1 MNGHVKDNNAVF
13 LFTGMPRRS
22 KITMDHVARA
32 AGVSIQTV
40 SAVINNKSGISEK
53 TRARIRKIIARLDYQ
68 PNLLAS
74 SLRGQR
80 SFTIGVLIPSIAN
93 PFYPELVRGIE
104 DEAQRHGYSLFL
116 CNSDEDPEKEVNYL
130 HLLRRHRIA
139 GLIAGTIN
147 EHPAWTQAL
156 KNLAAQGVSIVLLLG
171 ASRPS
176 EKITLITTDDQEGL
190 VKVTSHLL
198 DLGHD
203 RIGMIMPPLTPTGE
217 QPRVTGFVQAHA
229 LRGKKVEPEV
239 LVQGGWHVTE
249 GQEGALQLMRLPV
262 PPTAIVAPNDMAAI
276 GAITKLRHPDLCQ
289 RSGVLKLKEMNL
301 KVPDDVA
308 VVGFDNISIAR
319 WYDPPLTTVDQPR
332 HQMGERAMQELL
344 KRFENPSTPAEVV
357 KFETSLIIRHSSGG
371 PRVKA

>member
-1 MNGHVKDNNAVF
+1 MMPFFF
-13 LFTGMPRRS
+13 LKGMPRRS
-22 KITMDHVARA
+22 KIIMDHVARA
-32 AGVSIQTV
+32 AGVSKQTV

-74 SLRGQR
+74 SLRGQS
-80 SFTIGVLIPSIAN
+80 SFTIGVLIPSITN
-93 PFYPELVRGIE
+93 PFYPELIRGIE

-130 HLLRRHRIA
+130 QLLRRHRIA
-139 GLIAGTIN
+139 GLFAGTIN

-156 KNLAAQGVSIVLLLG
+156 ENLAAQGVSIVLLLG

-176 EKITLITTDDQEGL
+176 EKITLITTDDQEGF

-217 QPRVTGFVQAHA
+217 HPRVTGFVQAHA
-229 LRGKKVEPEV
+229 LRRKKVEPEL
-239 LVQGGWHVTE
+239 LVHGGWHVTE
-249 GQEGALQLMRLPV
+249 GQEGAVQLMRLPV

-276 GAITKLRHPDLCQ
+276 GAITKL
-289 RSGVLKLKEMNL
+289 KEMNL

-308 VVGFDNISIAR
+308 IVGYDNVSIAR

-332 HQMGERAMQELL
+332 YQMGERAMQELL
-344 KRFENPSTPAEVV
+344 KRFENPSAPAEVV
-357 KFETSLIIRHSSGG
+357 EFETSLIIRHSSGG